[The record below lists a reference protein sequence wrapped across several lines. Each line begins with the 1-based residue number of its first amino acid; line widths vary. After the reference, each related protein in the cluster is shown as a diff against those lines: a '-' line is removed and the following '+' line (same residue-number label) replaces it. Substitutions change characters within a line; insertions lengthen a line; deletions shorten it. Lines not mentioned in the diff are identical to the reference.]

1 MVIPTAIVGLVRPLD
16 HQRVQLL
23 YWYAF
28 GFGSY
33 VIPTEEIP
41 AAAAT
46 GVISRRFEIAGA
58 RHDRTSAPTCPV
70 QQVGSG
76 PGAWDDT
83 PSVVRPHEEARPR
96 LKPSSLVLGPWTVPW
111 TVPLTFDL

>member
-1 MVIPTAIVGLVRPLD
+1 MLELPAREALTGLTRAIDVVIPTAIVGLVRPLD

-41 AAAAT
+41 EALRQGT
-46 GVISRRFEIAGA
+46 RERGPSTLIDSRVQSPIEWRSAFCRSGSTRVGA
-58 RHDRTSAPTCPV
+58 NPAP
-70 QQVGSG
+70 
-76 PGAWDDT
+76 
-83 PSVVRPHEEARPR
+83 
-96 LKPSSLVLGPWTVPW
+96 
-111 TVPLTFDL
+111 